1 MNFTD
6 CSRDSCVDSSTVL
19 NLVHLWGIDVLDMG
33 IGLSTCMT
41 SENIIF
47 GLKEKERNFR
57 YIFISFFSKVH
68 ILTFM
73 YKWLCVLCFFFNKH
87 FLFLDRSYYKCT
99 SAGCSVRKHVERA
112 SHNLKYVI
120 TTYEGKHNHEVPA
133 ARNSN
138 TMNSGGG
145 SLSQITTNTQPALA
159 LARNTGPKP
168 ETQIQDFVPGFNR
181 KPVFNNDYLRPSFAG
196 NFSNG
201 MKLGASTIYPLK
213 YPTFQHTMPYGPFEI
228 NRSATHHSGSI
239 ASLVPDFPISLP
251 SSINASVGLS
261 LAGADFNYNGKPIGQ
276 SQALL
281 SGQQMVKPKQEQR
294 DDNLY
299 DAEQSIIDHV
309 NASPSSSSV
318 YQRMRNF
325 PS

>member
-1 MNFTD
+1 M
-6 CSRDSCVDSSTVL
+6 
-19 NLVHLWGIDVLDMG
+19 
-33 IGLSTCMT
+33 
-41 SENIIF
+41 
-47 GLKEKERNFR
+47 
-57 YIFISFFSKVH
+57 
-68 ILTFM
+68 
-73 YKWLCVLCFFFNKH
+73 
-87 FLFLDRSYYKCT
+87 
-99 SAGCSVRKHVERA
+99 ERA